1 MIIVNL
7 KGGLGNQMFQY
18 ALGRHLAEKN
28 GVVLKLDT
36 TSLSK
41 AKEIGNIYRPFDL
54 DKFNIQNEQATP
66 EEVRTLR
73 YPYGVISKLK
83 SVFERK
89 ILRKTF
95 VEFDANILGLKDD
108 TYLDGYWQSPKYF
121 ETIRAALLTEFTLK
135 SPLSPRG
142 QAFQDKIANSVS
154 VSLHVRRGD
163 YVANKRVLKENGVCS
178 VDYYKKAI
186 ETISSKVANPT
197 FFVFS
202 DDIEWV
208 KANLSIPA
216 STVFVTDETIT
227 APEELFLMS
236 QCQHNIIANSSF
248 SWWGAWLNQ
257 NPAKTVI
264 APTPW
269 FDTITYDANLIPDS
283 WIQLPK

>member
-18 ALGRHLAEKN
+18 ALGRHLAYKN
-28 GVVLKLDT
+28 GTILKLDT

-54 DKFNIQNEQATP
+54 DKFNIQNEQATA
-66 EEVRTLR
+66 EEVRALH
-73 YPYGVISKLK
+73 YPYGLISKLK
-83 SVFERK
+83 NILERK

-95 VEFDANILGLKDD
+95 VEFDENVLGLKDNA
-108 TYLDGYWQSPKYF
+108 YLDGYWQSPRYF
-121 ETIRAALLTEFTLK
+121 EAIRATLLTEFTLK
-135 SPLSPRG
+135 NPLSPSG
-142 QAFQDKIANSVS
+142 QTLRDRITNSIS

-186 ETISSKVANPT
+186 ETISSKVNNPT

-208 KANLSIPA
+208 KVNLSVPA
-216 STVFVTDETIT
+216 NSVFMADETIT
-227 APEELFLMS
+227 APEELFLMN

-257 NPAKTVI
+257 NPNKIVI

-269 FDTITYDANLIPDS
+269 FDTIKYDKNLLPES
-283 WIQLPK
+283 WIQIPK